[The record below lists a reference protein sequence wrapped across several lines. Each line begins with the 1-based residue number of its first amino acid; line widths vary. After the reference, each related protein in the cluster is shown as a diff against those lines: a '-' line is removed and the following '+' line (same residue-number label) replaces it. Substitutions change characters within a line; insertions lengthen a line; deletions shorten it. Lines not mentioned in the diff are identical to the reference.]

1 MNEVQQHRLIYYM
14 IQIRPLWKY
23 YFPNAQGIIFVVDS
37 SDRERISEARKELHW
52 ILADVSKLFI
62 LKIFCFPFFLIKKIL
77 GKSKYQNKKK
87 NRIKEVTRKD
97 SVSSI
102 NWITLLSLIL
112 CKIQNLAYRR
122 NCNLYRY
129 HSSILSLFFN
139 VTFSAAVRNCNFW
152 SHKPMTYYCIIHTAK
167 TTSENN
173 YPPFVPLI
181 AEWTSQCSTISLCQ

>member
-1 MNEVQQHRLIYYM
+1 MNEVQQHRLIYYI
-14 IQIRPLWKY
+14 IQIRPLWKS

-122 NCNLYRY
+122 NCNLDRY
-129 HSSILSLFFN
+129 H
-139 VTFSAAVRNCNFW
+139 
-152 SHKPMTYYCIIHTAK
+152 
-167 TTSENN
+167 
-173 YPPFVPLI
+173 
-181 AEWTSQCSTISLCQ
+181 